1 MKTFKKV
8 ITLLLV
14 VALTAAVS
22 IGGTVAYLSDSDAQV
37 NTFTN
42 GNVYIDLWEDFG
54 DNDGIEHLVPAVGSA
69 QDGTL
74 QNGIEKEVY
83 VTNTGSEAAYVRV
96 HIAIPTILDN
106 GDPTF
111 DASQNVLHFNYNPES
126 IGEGKW
132 DWSNAAGAPYEGEW
146 NASQLTIDGV
156 DYNVYTVTYEKALA
170 SGESTV
176 DAMHQVY
183 LDSAVTNADIERINA
198 AIGNEWKI
206 YVCAEATQAAGF
218 ANAYEALN
226 AAFGPVAA
234 EESWLE
240 VTGATFVESNTVF
253 PTYESGEIAPMDD
266 TYNYVYVAELGNSVI
281 FDDASISSSEHMGGI
296 AVTNGTSVTFN
307 SGSVVVNSNYS
318 NGARYNFYATGEG
331 TEITINGGDF
341 SFSKTLNQ
349 KRAYVYADA
358 GTTVYITGGNF
369 GPASSRSGYTAGIL
383 GSGTVV
389 ITGGT
394 FGFNPSNWV
403 ADGYEAVKDG
413 STWTVSPIA

>member
-54 DNDGIEHLVPAVGSA
+54 DNSGIEHLIPAVGSA

-74 QNGIEKEVY
+74 KNGIEKEVY
-83 VTNTGSEAAYVRV
+83 VTNTGSEIAFVRV
-96 HIAIPTILDN
+96 HIAVPSILDD

-111 DASQNVLHFNYNPES
+111 DASQNVLHFNYAPES
-126 IGEGKW
+126 IGAGLW

-146 NASQLTIDGV
+146 NASKLNIDGV
-156 DYNVYTVTYEKALA
+156 DYNVYTVTYESPLNP
-170 SGESTV
+170 GETTV
-176 DAMHQVY
+176 DAMSQVY
-183 LDSAVTNADIERINA
+183 LDSAVTNEDIERINA
-198 AIGNEWKI
+198 AIGSEWKI

-234 EESWLE
+234 EESWKE
-240 VTGATFVESNTVF
+240 VSGATFIESNSVF
-253 PTYESGEIAPMDD
+253 PTYVTGNVEGVAGSYAYIA
-266 TYNYVYVAELGNSVI
+266 GNSQKVI
-281 FDDASISSSEHMGGI
+281 FDDATINAAADQRGGV
-296 AVTNGTSVTFN
+296 AVVGGANVTFN
-307 SGSVVVNSNYS
+307 SGSVSVNSKDTS
-318 NGARYNFYATGEG
+318 GRYNFYAADAG

-349 KRAYVYADA
+349 KRAYVYASE
-358 GTTVYITGGNF
+358 GTTVYINGGNF
-369 GPASSRSGYTAGIL
+369 GPASSREGYTDGIL
-383 GSGTVV
+383 GEGTVI

-394 FGFNPSNWV
+394 FGFNPSKWV
-403 ADGYEAVKDG
+403 AEGYEAVKDG